1 MGRANISTGG
11 AWEPLVGYSR
21 AVKVGNAV
29 YVSGTTATG
38 EDGAVVGENDPRL
51 QTLQTLKNIDAALAL
66 AGATMADV
74 VRTRLFVTDISRWEE
89 YGRAHGEVF
98 GEIRPANTMV
108 EVSALIDPAMMVEI
122 EVDAVIAE

>member
-1 MGRANISTGG
+1 MSRENFSTGG

-21 AVKVGNAV
+21 AVKVGNAIH
-29 YVSGTTATG
+29 VSGTTATG
-38 EDGAVVGENDPRL
+38 EDGGIVGADDPRT
-51 QTLQTLKNIDAALAL
+51 QVLQTLKNVDAALSL

-122 EVDAVIAE
+122 EVDAVVAE